1 MLEVS
6 NTLDFSKFF
15 SRNLKKSD
23 SICNPFLFG
32 LFNEN
37 ERKKHRHEK
46 KKALLKIG
54 TAESSKA
61 HVLLETST
69 ELVKLVAQLNELIQ
83 HRESDFAM
91 FYHKDKDKWIA
102 LVLSN

>member
-1 MLEVS
+1 M
-6 NTLDFSKFF
+6 K
-15 SRNLKKSD
+15 
-23 SICNPFLFG
+23 
-32 LFNEN
+32 
-37 ERKKHRHEK
+37 K

-54 TAESSKA
+54 TAESS
-61 HVLLETST
+61 L
-69 ELVKLVAQLNELIQ
+69 AQLNELIQ